1 MCATSANALACFD
14 RSPTNKDPKNPYPP
28 IKVREL
34 TKKENE
40 YLKMTSKSLD
50 GDWIGAGEY
59 ESCKGTTY
67 DTPHKE
73 ITQYSLRARLST
85 DHWGSFT
92 MSVELKAVRKGGND
106 RENFSIYLTGKELRA
121 GDYTDRGQ
129 VELIKVSPTSLSYR
143 QMEFTPTS
151 RLKREIFTTI
161 QMSPTELSIGRTYY
175 LQGRLISQKEQRFK
189 KNK

>member
-1 MCATSANALACFD
+1 MLMSMCATSANALACFD

-67 DTPHKE
+67 DTPDKE
-73 ITQYSLRARLST
+73 ITQYSLRARLSV
-85 DHWGSFT
+85 DHRGSFT
-92 MSVELKAVRKGGND
+92 IRVELKAVREGG
-106 RENFSIYLTGKELRA
+106 IGKTFRS
-121 GDYTDRGQ
+121 T
-129 VELIKVSPTSLSYR
+129 SPAKNCV
-143 QMEFTPTS
+143 QGITPTAAKWS
-151 RLKREIFTTI
+151 
-161 QMSPTELSIGRTYY
+161 
-175 LQGRLISQKEQRFK
+175 
-189 KNK
+189 